1 MKTFRVDWEAI
12 IIAPKKGRKGGFSFI
27 KAEDEKE
34 AEKKFRKD
42 VFKGELVSFT
52 FVKLEIK
59 EDNGDN

>member
-12 IIAPKKGRKGGFSFI
+12 ISAPTKGRRGGFSFI

-34 AEKKFRKD
+34 AEKKFRRN
-42 VFKGELVSFT
+42 VFKGEVVSFM

-59 EDNGDN
+59 EDDGND

>member
-1 MKTFRVDWEAI
+1 MKTFRVDWEADI
-12 IIAPKKGRKGGFSFI
+12 SAPTKGKRGGFSFI
-27 KAEDEKE
+27 KANDEKE
-34 AEKKFRKD
+34 AEKKFRQS